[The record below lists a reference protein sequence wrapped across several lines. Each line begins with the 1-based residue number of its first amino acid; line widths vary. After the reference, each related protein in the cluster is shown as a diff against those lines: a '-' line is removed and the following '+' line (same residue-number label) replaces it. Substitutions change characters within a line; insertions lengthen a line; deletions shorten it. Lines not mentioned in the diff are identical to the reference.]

1 MHQEE
6 QHLRISARNEFLHS
20 LDQLQETLLTG
31 ETETPKSPT
40 LRSRGRTGDRPP
52 QKAAPAPIDAGDLEA
67 AVADIEE
74 FINSRHSESDL
85 DDF

>member
-1 MHQEE
+1 MNQEE
-6 QHLRISARNEFLHS
+6 QHLRSSARNDFLHS

-40 LRSRGRTGDRPP
+40 LRSPGRTARPP
-52 QKAAPAPIDAGDLEA
+52 QNAAPAPMDAGDLEA

-74 FINSRHSESDL
+74 FINFRDSESGHE
-85 DDF
+85 DF